1 MRTTL
6 PNITALLT
14 QLRRRQKIVWA
25 GAAWLASIAFV
36 LLLAL
41 AITGLEAIAWFD
53 PAARSLLAG
62 LLRWTAALVLLA
74 PLLYTL
80 VLLFRSTVPSF
91 ETLARWIWQEDEES
105 HDRLLNALQLEA
117 KQDPNTSADLRR
129 AALEQ
134 ADAFASTL
142 VSSRFL
148 RQTPLFNALRSFAVA
163 TAVTVLAL
171 ILVGDALFNAGYR
184 LANPTVTF
192 LKPGRVV
199 LALEGPDTMRV
210 VQGEDVEL
218 RVRARHARPR
228 ALRFLVDEG
237 TGLVRRLETTQ
248 DSADTTLYTA
258 LLENIQRNARVAAVS
273 GRLSSDTVDV
283 VMIARPRV
291 ARVELTLQPPAYTSQ
306 EPISLPVGV
315 GEVTALPGTR
325 VQIAL
330 EASRPLS
337 AAWLQLEEQ
346 DGELD
351 SLELR
356 VDQRNV
362 TGRFNVGSPG
372 QWWVNLTARDG
383 VASDEPVRYDITTIS
398 DQYPRVE
405 IRLPEDGALIPDR
418 LVVPLV
424 TLADD
429 DYGISKMRLRYRIHT
444 DLLGPDSVSENQ
456 FQGVDLQPET
466 DESGRAIVRGL
477 WPLTDLPLLPT
488 DEVHYF
494 VEAWD
499 NDIYGGPKRARTE
512 TRRLVFP
519 SVEELFQL
527 TEQQEQEAGDEMARA
542 REQAEETKRKL
553 EETLTRMK
561 SNPDEMSWEETRA
574 LQQTLD
580 RQEEMLQNMDE
591 VANTLEQLKEQAESQ
606 NLLSEELLEKYQRL
620 QELMEEIATPEMRE
634 AMEKLRT
641 AMEEMDGEQVREAL
655 EELVAN
661 QDQLM
666 ENLDRNLSILE
677 RLQME
682 KRLDE
687 LAKRA
692 EDLADRQM
700 DLAQRMEDATSQEAK
715 QAALEQQRIEEEL
728 ENLAERAEE
737 VADDAAGE
745 NNQALADSLNQQANA
760 AQDENLK
767 ESMQQS
773 QQSMQQG
780 QPQQAQKPSQQA
792 GEQMQQLAQ
801 RMRQTQQSYADQ
813 GKQEVG
819 KEMDRLYARIL
830 LLSRHQEAL
839 RVQSSTLGIASP
851 RYPALAADQEA
862 LLEGMSVLEDDVAEL
877 MKQSFFVGA
886 PIAGDLQRARSYMET
901 AIERYTDRRPR
912 EVTGEQG
919 HALAMM
925 HLALLRLNS
934 SQQAMQNSSS
944 GTGYQEMMESLQQ
957 MAQQQQQLNQ
967 GSQSMQMPMPGSQP
981 GSRGQMMRQM
991 AARQRAL
998 AEQMRQLERQSQN
1011 QSMEE
1016 MLGSLDGLGD
1026 AMDQVAKDLEDQS
1039 VTSRTKRLQQRI
1051 VQRLL
1056 DSQRSLQE
1064 REYSRQRTGRVAEG
1078 GRISAP
1084 GELPPEEE
1092 DLLRERM
1099 LRALD
1104 GDYSRPWRETI
1115 RDYFRA
1121 LERDRGAAV
1130 DSTSSR

>member
-6 PNITALLT
+6 PNITTLLT
-14 QLRRRQKIVWA
+14 RLRRRQKFAWA
-25 GAAWLASIAFV
+25 GAAWLASFALV
-36 LLLAL
+36 LILALLAG
-41 AITGLEAIAWFD
+41 TLEAVAWFD
-53 PAARSLLAG
+53 PGPRSLLAG
-62 LLRWTAALVLLA
+62 ILGWSAGLVLLV

-80 VLLFRSTVPSF
+80 LLVVRRNFPTF

-117 KQDPNTSADLRR
+117 KQDPKTSAALRQ

-134 ADAFASTL
+134 ADSFAATL
-142 VSSRFL
+142 DVRRFL
-148 RQTPLFNALRSFAVA
+148 RTYPLQRALRTFAATTAVA
-163 TAVTVLAL
+163 ILAL
-171 ILVGDALFNAGYR
+171 ILVGDALFDAGYR
-184 LANPTVTF
+184 LAHQELTF

-199 LALEGPDTMRV
+199 LALEGPDTLRV

-228 ALRFLVDEG
+228 ALRFMVDEG

-258 LLENIQRNARVAAVS
+258 LLENVQRNALIAAIS
-273 GRLSSDTVDV
+273 GRLSSDTTDV
-283 VMIARPRV
+283 VMIARPRL
-291 ARVELTLQPPAYTSQ
+291 ARVELTLQPPAYTNQ

-315 GEVTALPGTR
+315 GEVTALPGTG
-325 VQIAL
+325 VQLAL
-330 EASRPLS
+330 EASRPLL
-337 AAWLQLEEQ
+337 AAWLKLEDAE
-346 DGELD
+346 GTLD

-356 VDQRNV
+356 VDQRNA
-362 TGRFNVGSPG
+362 TGRFSVSAPG
-372 QWWVNLTARDG
+372 EWWVDLTAQDG
-383 VASDEPVRYDITTIS
+383 VLSDEPVHYDITTLS

-424 TLADD
+424 ALADD

-444 DLLGPDSVSENQ
+444 DLLTPDSVGEDQ
-456 FQGVDLQPET
+456 FQGLDLQPET
-466 DESGRAIVRGL
+466 DETGRAVIRGL

-488 DEVHYF
+488 DEVRYF

-527 TEQQEQEAGDEMARA
+527 TDQQEQKAGDEMARA

-591 VANTLEQLKEQAESQ
+591 VAKTIEELQQQAESQ

-620 QELMEEIATPEMRE
+620 QELMEQIATPEMQE

-641 AMEEMDGEQVREAL
+641 AMEEMDGEQVRDAL
-655 EELVAN
+655 EKLVAN

-666 ENLDRNLSILE
+666 ENLDRNLAILE

-692 EDLADRQM
+692 EDLAERQM
-700 DLAQRMEDATSQEAK
+700 QLAERMEDASSREAE
-715 QAALEQQRIEEEL
+715 QAALEQQRIAEEL
-728 ENLAERAEE
+728 EDLAQRAEE
-737 VADDAAGE
+737 TAEEAAGE
-745 NNQALADSLNQQANA
+745 NQALADSLNQQAQA
-760 AQDENLK
+760 AQDESLQQ
-767 ESMQQS
+767 SLQQS
-773 QQSMQQG
+773 QQAMQQG

-792 GEQMQQLAQ
+792 GQEMQQLAQ
-801 RMRQTQQSYADQ
+801 RMRQSQQSYADQ

-830 LLSRHQEAL
+830 LLSRRQEAL
-839 RVQSSTLGIASP
+839 RVESSTLGVASP

-862 LLEGMSVLEDDVAEL
+862 LLEGMDVLEQDVGEL
-877 MKQSFFVGA
+877 MKESFFVGA

-934 SQQAMQNSSS
+934 SQQSMQNSSS
-944 GTGYQEMMESLQQ
+944 GTGYQEMMQSLQQ

-967 GSQSMQMPMPGSQP
+967 GSQGMQMPIPGSSP
-981 GSRGQMMRQM
+981 GSSGQMMRQM

-998 AEQMRQLERQSQN
+998 AEQMRQLERQAQN

-1016 MLGSLDGLGD
+1016 MLGSLDGLGE

-1039 VTSRTKRLQQRI
+1039 VTARTKQLQQRI

-1056 DSQRSLQE
+1056 DSQRSMQE

-1078 GRISAP
+1078 GRIAAP

-1121 LERDRGAAV
+1121 LERDRGAVA
-1130 DSTSSR
+1130 DSSAAR